1 MLYQEL
7 RTLRTKWAAGEAT
20 AEEVARCL
28 ELERRAEVR
37 GNLCFILGFAAVLAA
52 ALGLI
57 GLVVSN
63 VYPVEDSLV
72 TWQTAGLTGGLLG
85 LVAGTYVVIKGAQ
98 P

>member
-7 RTLRTKWAAGEAT
+7 RTLRAKWAADDAT

-28 ELERRAEVR
+28 ELEREAEVR
-37 GNLCFILGFAAVLAA
+37 GNLCFVLGFAAVLAI

-63 VYPVEDSLV
+63 VYPSEGSLV
-72 TWQTAGLTGGLLG
+72 TWQSAGLTGGLLG
-85 LVAGTYVVIKGAQ
+85 LIAGTYVVIKGAQ